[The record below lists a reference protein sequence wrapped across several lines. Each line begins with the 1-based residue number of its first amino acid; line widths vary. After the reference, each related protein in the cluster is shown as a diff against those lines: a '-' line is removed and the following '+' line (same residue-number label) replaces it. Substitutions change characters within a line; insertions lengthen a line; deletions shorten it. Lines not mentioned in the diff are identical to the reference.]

1 MRIALFGNKYKT
13 AYIEQVDDILNALK
27 SKNAEIVAEKDFFNF
42 LKLSGHD
49 ISCIS
54 DSFTTAD
61 NFQADFAF
69 SIGGDGTFLTTA
81 SVIGDKN
88 IPILGINTGH
98 LGFMTDVLKSEVGEA
113 IEELFAGE
121 YVIEERTV
129 LKLTTDNPDL
139 QKPLYALNE
148 IAVLKQD
155 SASMIG
161 ISASVN
167 GEYLNHYQ
175 ADGLIVATPTG
186 STAYSM
192 SVGGPI
198 VVPQAHNLIL
208 SPVSPHSLN
217 VRPLVIPDNWT
228 IDLEVKS
235 RSKNFLVSSDGR
247 SSVFSNKYK
256 LKLQKGEFTIK
267 IIKRKNH
274 TFFTALR
281 EKLLWGI
288 DNR

>member
-1 MRIALFGNKYKT
+1 MKIALFGNKYKK
-13 AYIEQVDDILNALK
+13 AYIDQVDDILEILQRK
-27 SKNAEIVAEKDFFNF
+27 QAEIVAEKDFFGF
-42 LKLSGHD
+42 LKQSGHNVN
-49 ISCIS
+49 CIS
-54 DSFTTAD
+54 DTFASTD
-61 NFQADFAF
+61 NFRADFAF

-81 SVIGDKN
+81 NTIGDKH

-98 LGFMTDVLKSEVGEA
+98 LGFMTDVLKSEIGEA
-113 IEELFAGE
+113 IDDIFNGVFVVED
-121 YVIEERTV
+121 RT
-129 LKLTTDNPDL
+129 LIKLTTDNPDL
-139 QKPLYALNE
+139 RKPLYALNE

-161 ISASVN
+161 IKASVN
-167 GEYLNHYQ
+167 GEYLNNYQ
-175 ADGLIVATPTG
+175 ADGLIIATPTG

-208 SPVSPHSLN
+208 SPVSPHSLS
-217 VRPLVIPDNWT
+217 VRPLVIPDDWT

-235 RSKNFLVSSDGR
+235 RSKNFLVSCDGR
-247 SSVFSNKYK
+247 STVFDNMYK
-256 LKLQKGEFTIK
+256 LKIQKGEFTIK